1 MATRTIS
8 KAEGFELV
16 YKAFQDINFKSFDF
30 NTVKQS
36 LIDYVKLYFPEVFND
51 FIESSEFIAHLEI
64 FAYVAELFI
73 YRVDIN
79 SHENFLPV
87 ANRKESV
94 LRLAKF
100 ISYNGSRNVAG
111 RGLLKINSIQ
121 TSEAI
126 YDARGRTL
134 QNVAI
139 VWNDQLNP
147 YWKEH
152 FIQVFNRISSQ
163 PYGTVNANERIQFQ
177 DMLFELYQLN
187 NLPTETG
194 VLPFSVTAAGQ
205 TIPMES
211 VPVQLTKSGP
221 IERRPQGGAGQFSL
235 VYGSDGLGDQS
246 NMTGF
251 FMMTKQGT
259 LSRTRVQLDG
269 RTPNQTVDIN
279 IDNINE
285 TDVWV
290 NNVDPTTNE
299 ILDDGSIGFGK
310 SGEWVS
316 INAESAE
323 NVIFNTLAN
332 PNKYEIA
339 TRDNDQI
346 TVVFGDGE
354 FASVPSGTFDIWTR
368 SSMNDDLIIPKA
380 NIQDITFTFRY
391 QDERNQQHTLTIV
404 AGITAPIQ
412 NSYASEDIER
422 IRRVAPSV
430 YYTQDR
436 MVNARDYNSYLLK
449 DPSILKLKAINRTF
463 AGQSKYRAYDDFG
476 GDPSETYDDVQL
488 FGTDL
493 AVFFD
498 NDASYQYVSSFV
510 DPMVLVN
517 NNIEPI
523 LANGDFNT
531 YCVVHGYANTNR
543 LVFNNSVGM
552 IVDPTDS
559 TVTVPDFL
567 NPLTNKL
574 ERTSILYAL
583 GADVVVGGVTY
594 TNPNATFPVK
604 IYFDSDLMRWRTTVT
619 STFDPFPQKTDPT
632 ILIQVDKTTIG
643 FNKWVVQN
651 TTTKVVAH
659 SNTTRFWNTTT
670 DPVLS
675 FDTGNRSKDTI
686 EILKLNTSANRNQLL
701 TQSITVPV
709 TGQPTIDVTYKEAGQ
724 NNVSQLL
731 LAGVTAYTSQLVL
744 DPLLD
749 PTYTFT
755 GTFIQDQQ
763 IELPFYYTIGT
774 NAILIDTENVVEG
787 PATHAEVV
795 TNLVTVPSSTV
806 TTFNVKKYDRVL
818 FNRTDVNAMWTVID
832 EPTPDHWVSQMQDTS
847 GLYMV
852 KRGRSALNFL
862 WRHYTTQYHLI
873 DPAVTNIVDA
883 LVLTKP
889 YYVNMRR
896 WLAGELNNRPV
907 PPTPFELRTSYSKL
921 LANAMLSDTV
931 VLKPGKLRL
940 LFGNKSIA
948 ELRGSFRVV
957 RSSSSILTDNEIKI
971 RIVDVIYD
979 YFDISRWEFGQ
990 PFYFTELATA
1000 IHNELGMNIE
1010 TVALA
1015 PLQLGE
1021 SIDQILM
1028 QIVPKDDE
1036 IFMPDVTIDNIEIV
1050 NTMVRTNIKQIGLT

>member
-1 MATRTIS
+1 MATQTIS

-36 LIDYVKLYFPEVFND
+36 LIDYVKLYFPEIFND
-51 FIESSEFIAHLEI
+51 FIESSEFIVHLEI
-64 FAYVAELFI
+64 FAYIAELFI

-79 SHENFLPV
+79 AHENFLPV

-111 RGLLKINSIQ
+111 RGLLKINSVQ

-134 QNVAI
+134 QNVA
-139 VWNDQLNP
+139 VAWNDQLNP
-147 YWKEH
+147 YWREQ

-177 DMLFELYQLN
+177 DTLFELYQLN
-187 NLPTETG
+187 NLATETG
-194 VLPFSVTAAGQ
+194 VFPYSVTAAGQ
-205 TIPMES
+205 SIPMEC
-211 VPVQLTKSGP
+211 VPIQLTETGP
-221 IERRPQGGAGQFSL
+221 IERRPQGGTNQFSL

-246 NMTGF
+246 MMTGF

-269 RTPNQTVDIN
+269 RTPNQTIDIN

-290 NNVDPTTNE
+290 NNVDPNTNE
-299 ILDDGSIGFGK
+299 ILDDGTVNLGR

-323 NVIFNTLAN
+323 NVIFNTLTN

-346 TVVFGDGE
+346 TIVFGDGE
-354 FASVPSGTFDIWTR
+354 FASIPSGVFDIWTR
-368 SSMNDDLIIPKA
+368 SSMNNDLIIPKA
-380 NIQDITFTFRY
+380 NIQDITFTFKYR
-391 QDERNQQHTLTIV
+391 DERNQQHNLTVV
-404 AGITAPIQ
+404 ASITAPIQ

-449 DPSILKLKAINRTF
+449 DPSILKIKAINRTF
-463 AGQSKYRAYDDFG
+463 AGQSKYRAYDEFG
-476 GDPSETYDDVQL
+476 GDPSETYDNVQL

-498 NDASYQYVSSFV
+498 DNTSYQDVNAFV
-510 DPMVLVN
+510 DPIVIFN
-517 NNIEPI
+517 NNIETI
-523 LANGDFNT
+523 LTNTDFNT
-531 YCVVHGYANTNR
+531 YRVVHGYQDTNR

-552 IVDPTDS
+552 VADPTDP
-559 TVTVPDFL
+559 TNTVPNFS
-567 NPLTNKL
+567 NPATNKL
-574 ERTSILYAL
+574 ERASILYAL
-583 GADVVVGGVTY
+583 GADVTVGGITY
-594 TNPNATFPVK
+594 TNPNVTFPVK
-604 IYFDSDLMRWRTTVT
+604 IYFDNSMLRWRTTT
-619 STFDPFPQKTDPT
+619 QSPFDPFTQEADPT
-632 ILIQVDKTTIG
+632 TLIQIDKTTIG
-643 FNKWVVQN
+643 FNKWVVQH

-659 SNTTRFWNTTT
+659 SNTTLFWNATV
-670 DPVLS
+670 DPVIS
-675 FDTGNRSKDTI
+675 FNTNNRAKDTI
-686 EILKLNTSANRNQLL
+686 EILKLNTSSNRTQLL
-701 TQSITVPV
+701 NAPIVLPV
-709 TGQPTIDVTYKEAGQ
+709 TGQPTVDITYREAGQ
-724 NNVSQLL
+724 SNVNQLL
-731 LAGVTAYTSQLVL
+731 VAGITSNATQV
-744 DPLLD
+744 LLD
-749 PTYTFT
+749 PILDPVYTFT
-755 GTFIQDQQ
+755 GPFAANQV

-774 NAILIDTENVVEG
+774 QALSINSEQVLEG
-787 PATHAEVV
+787 PATHDGVV
-795 TNLVTVPSSTV
+795 TNLVTILSTEV
-806 TTFNVKKYDRVL
+806 TSFTIKKYDRVL
-818 FNRTDVNAMWTVID
+818 FNRGEINAAWMVIND
-832 EPTPDHWVSQMQDTS
+832 PTPEQWVSQMQDTNE
-847 GLYMV
+847 LYMV

-883 LVLTKP
+883 LVITKT
-889 YYVNMRR
+889 YYMNMRR
-896 WLAGELNNRPV
+896 WLVGELTNQPV
-907 PPTPFELRTSYSKL
+907 PPTPFELRTSYNKL

-940 LFGNKSIA
+940 LFGSKAIA

-957 RSSSSILTDNEIKI
+957 RSPSSILTDNEIKI
-971 RIVDVIYD
+971 RIVDVIYN
-979 YFDISRWEFGQ
+979 YFDISKWEFGQ

-1000 IHNELGMNIE
+1000 IHNELGANID
-1010 TVALA
+1010 TVTLA
-1015 PLQLGE
+1015 PLQLGG

-1036 IFMPDVTIDNIEIV
+1036 IFIPDVTIDNIEIV
-1050 NTMVRTNIKQIGLT
+1050 DAMVRTNIKQISLI